1 MAIRTKIENGG
12 MVVVDGLSF
21 DEPCTKEMAAVLSAL
36 KLGGRSA
43 LVATA
48 SYDVN
53 VYKSARNIDRVSVCP
68 VAELNALAVLQPQCV
83 LVTKDA
89 LDEIQKKAQAKQ

>member
-1 MAIRTKIENGG
+1 MALRSKIESGD
-12 MVVVDGLSF
+12 MVVIDGLSF
-21 DEPCTKEMAAVLSAL
+21 GEPCTKEMASVLGAL
-36 KLGGRSA
+36 KLAGGST

-48 SYDVN
+48 AYDVN

-68 VAELNALAVLQPQCV
+68 VAELNALAVLQPQRI

-89 LDEIQKKAQAKQ
+89 LDAIQQNAQSQR